1 MWRQSENCGH
11 INAHYYDSFRCF
23 SVIKIRLLSYDQF
36 HRNGLILTKSHLLM
50 KGVGFPGEIR
60 ELVIRTCLP
69 MQVDLRDTGW
79 IPGREDPLEEGTATH
94 SSVLAWTTPG
104 TEETHGLRLLGSQR
118 AGHD

>member
-36 HRNGLILTKSHLLM
+36 HRNGLILTKSHLLL
-50 KGVGFPGEIR
+50 KGVGFPGDIS

-79 IPGREDPLEEGTATH
+79 IPGLGRSPGGGHSNSLQCSCLDNPRDGGDSRATAPRIAE
-94 SSVLAWTTPG
+94 SWT
-104 TEETHGLRLLGSQR
+104 
-118 AGHD
+118 